1 VSGLA
6 PALLLGAI
14 LGMRHATDADHVVAV
29 STIVTRRPGVAGA
42 LRVGALWGAGH
53 TLAVFLAGGAIIIAD
68 VAVPP
73 RLAFALELCVAAM
86 LIGLGAWNLLSGA
99 RGDVAES
106 SDRRPIL
113 IGIVHGLAGSAAV
126 ALLVVAAT
134 PDPRWAL
141 GYLLLFGLG
150 TIGGMM
156 GVTAAVAAP
165 MAFTRERF
173 APLGR
178 CLQIASGTLSIVVG
192 LALAAELTFASGVL
206 TLHRG

>member
-1 VSGLA
+1 MTGLG
-6 PALLLGAI
+6 PALLLGAL

-29 STIVTRRPGVAGA
+29 STIVTRRPGLSGA

-53 TLAVFLAGGAIIIAD
+53 TLAVVLAGGAIIIAG

-73 RLAFALELCVAAM
+73 RLALALELCVAAM
-86 LIGLGAWNLLSGA
+86 LIGLGAGNLFSGA
-99 RGDVAES
+99 RGAVAAC
-106 SDRRPIL
+106 SDRRPVL

-126 ALLVVAAT
+126 ALLVVAAA

-141 GYLLLFGLG
+141 GYLFLFGLG

-165 MAFTRERF
+165 VVFTRGRF
-173 APLGR
+173 KPLGR
-178 CLQIASGTLSIVVG
+178 YLQIASGTLSIAVG
-192 LALAAELTFASGVL
+192 LALAAQLTLASGIL
-206 TLHRG
+206 SHPG